1 MKKILFLILLCV
13 NFLCWSQ
20 VTVFDNL
27 STPPRSLQE
36 SNGLLYTRL
45 NAEIRVWDNLP
56 QNTDTAVVGSS
67 TGSADGFIVENN
79 IVYFTDENTDF
90 VISWDTTNFTQS
102 FLGNNLNGRNPDYIT
117 MVNGTDIY
125 VTAEVLGGGGGP
137 KELLLY
143 DSSTDNFNPV
153 ASLGNN
159 IVSGILT
166 EGDII
171 YIITRFGS
179 LLSVDTS
186 DPSYPVTT
194 INSNL
199 GNDPHGIEIV
209 NDLVYYTDRS
219 PGVLKT
225 ISKTIINDTPQTLAT
240 GLSLP
245 TDVRQ
250 IGNTLYI
257 SDRTNNTIYTYVPPC
272 ILNIPDTVFKTALL
286 AHGSTITGTNVS
298 IIDTNGDGE
307 IQCAEA
313 SAYSG
318 SLILNSNNA
327 NGITD
332 LTGVESFINTP
343 YIELS
348 GQSLLTTIDV
358 SNNTALTFLDL
369 SFCALTNIDITQNI
383 ALEELRVF
391 DNNLSVLDVSQNT
404 VLTFLEVGNNNISL
418 LDLSTNISLDSFF
431 TSGNPNLTT
440 IDLSNNTNLFNLAI
454 EDSSVTSLDL
464 SNNSGLGEVTIENNP
479 NLTSLNIANGNNT
492 AINQAYFTGNSAL
505 SCIQID
511 AGFTPP
517 TNDWFKDTSTNYNS
531 NCSSLSVNDFNFKNE
546 INMYPNPVKDIL
558 FIESN
563 QQIKAVEVYTL
574 LGKKVLVKSDT
585 NNINISN
592 LNAGIYLIKC
602 IGLNKEIIIKKVI
615 KD

>member
-1 MKKILFLILLCV
+1 M
-13 NFLCWSQ
+13 CWSQ

-45 NAEIRVWDNLP
+45 NAEIRVWGNLP
-56 QNTDTAVVGSS
+56 QSTDTAVVGSS
-67 TGSADGFIVENN
+67 VGFADGFIVENN

-166 EGDII
+166 KGDII

-186 DPSYPVTT
+186 DITYPVTT
-194 INSNL
+194 INNNL

-225 ISKTIINDTPQTLAT
+225 VSKTIINDTPQTVAT

-250 IGNTLYI
+250 VGNTLYI

-272 ILNIPDTVFKTALL
+272 ILTIPDTIFKNALL
-286 AHGSTITGTNVS
+286 AHGNTITGTNVS

-313 SAYSG
+313 SAYTG
-318 SLILNSNNA
+318 RLILNSNNA
-327 NGITD
+327 NGIAD
-332 LTGVESFINTP
+332 LTGVESFISIP

-358 SNNTALTFLDL
+358 SNNITLTFLDL
-369 SFCALTNIDITQNI
+369 NFCALTNLDVTQNI
-383 ALEELRVF
+383 ALEELLVY
-391 DNNLSVLDVSQNT
+391 DNNLSVLDVNQNN
-404 VLTFLEVGNNNISL
+404 VLTFLQVGNNNLSTI
-418 LDLSTNISLDSFF
+418 DLSSNSNLDSFY
-431 TSGNPNLTT
+431 TSGNPNLAI
-440 IDLSNNTNLFNLAI
+440 IDLSNNTNLFILGI
-454 EDSSVTSLDL
+454 EDSFVTSLDL
-464 SNNSGLGEVTIENNP
+464 SNNSGLGEVTVENNP
-479 NLTSLNIANGNNT
+479 NLTSLNISNGNNA
-492 AINQAYFTGNSAL
+492 AITQAYFTGNSAL

-511 AGFTPP
+511 AGFTPS
-517 TNDWFKDTSTNYNS
+517 TTDWFKDASTSYSS

-546 INMYPNPVKDIL
+546 IKIYPNPVKSIL
-558 FIESN
+558 NIESN
-563 QQIKAVEVYTL
+563 KPYETIEVYTL
-574 LGKKVLVKSDT
+574 LGKKLLSERAT
-585 NNINISN
+585 ASINISN
-592 LNAGIYLIKC
+592 LSSGIYLVKI
-602 IGLNKEIIIKKVI
+602 IGTNDEKIIKKFI

>member
-1 MKKILFLILLCV
+1 MKRILLLILLFV
-13 NFLCWSQ
+13 NFMCWSQ

-36 SNGLLYTRL
+36 RNGLLYTRL

-67 TGSADGFIVENN
+67 TGFADGFIVENN
-79 IVYFTDENTDF
+79 IVYFTDENLDF
-90 VISWDTTNFTQS
+90 VISWNTTNFTQS
-102 FLGNNLNGRNPDYIT
+102 FLGSNLNGRNPDYIT

-125 VTAEVLGGGGGP
+125 ITAEVLGGGGGP

-143 DSSTDNFNPV
+143 DSNTDNFNSV
-153 ASLGNN
+153 ASLGNE
-159 IVSGILT
+159 IISGILNENDT
-166 EGDII
+166 I
-171 YIITRFGS
+171 YIITRFGL

-186 DPSYPVTT
+186 DPSFPVTT
-194 INSNL
+194 INTNL

-225 ISKTIINDTPQTLAT
+225 VSKTIINDTPQTVAT

-250 IGNTLYI
+250 VGNTLYI

-272 ILNIPDTVFKTALL
+272 VVTIPDTTFKNALL
-286 AHGSTITGTNVS
+286 AHGNTITGTNVS

-307 IQCAEA
+307 IQCSEA
-313 SAYSG
+313 SAYTG
-318 SLILNSNNA
+318 RLILNSNNA

-332 LTGVESFINTP
+332 LTGIETFFNVP
-343 YIELS
+343 YILLD
-348 GQSLLTTIDV
+348 GQSLLTAIDV
-358 SNNTALTFLDL
+358 SNNTALTFL
-369 SFCALTNIDITQNI
+369 SVNNSALTSLDITQNT
-383 ALEELRVF
+383 ALEELDIY

-404 VLTFLEVGNNNISL
+404 VLTLLQVGNNNLSL
-418 LDLSTNISLDSFF
+418 LDLSTNVSLDSFF
-431 TSGNPNLTT
+431 TSGNPNLTA
-440 IDLSNNTNLFNLAI
+440 IDLSNNTNLFNLGI

-479 NLTSLNIANGNNT
+479 NLTSLIIANGNNT
-492 AINQAYFTGNSAL
+492 AITQAYFTGNSAL

-517 TNDWFKDTSTNYNS
+517 TIDWFKDNSTSYSS

-546 INMYPNPVKDIL
+546 IKIYPNPVKDIL
-558 FIESN
+558 YIESN

-574 LGKKVLVKSDT
+574 LGNKVLVTKTT
-585 NNINISN
+585 NNINIS
-592 LNAGIYLIKC
+592 AIVYY
-602 IGLNKEIIIKKVI
+602 
-615 KD
+615 